1 MALPWA
7 LSNPFAK
14 ADKAAIEGPQLKSQ
28 TQKIDDVNDDT
39 NKDLNKPNLQNK
51 GRSGD
56 DPMADLESL
65 WQPNMD
71 KDGKEIPDNIDE
83 GTYMPTLDNKK
94 LQAMVDKMN
103 FMDGITKEEMDALKA
118 GGDDSLGALANI
130 VNRAGRTSFTRAFH
144 ASSKLAEQG
153 FNRAQERFMKN
164 IPNQVRDMMVEN
176 GLNDAVGLT
185 QNPMFKPL
193 VSQVKTQFM
202 KKFPKATPAEVN
214 NGVKKYFDAME
225 AEFAKGRQKNEKV
238 DDPSTKLRKGS
249 NDADFEAWLGDEI
262 SGLKNNV
269 FSNVGSAD
277 EDTLEQ

>member
-14 ADKAAIEGPQLKSQ
+14 ADKAAIEGPNQP
-28 TQKIDDVNDDT
+28 TQKVNNVNDDK
-39 NKDLNKPNLQNK
+39 NLDLNKGPQNK
-51 GRSGD
+51 GGTGD
-56 DPMADLESL
+56 DPLANLESL

-71 KDGKEIPDNIDE
+71 KDGKVIEEEVDD
-83 GTYMPTLDNKK
+83 GAYMPNLDGKK
-94 LQAMVDKMN
+94 LQAMVDKMD
-103 FMDGITKEEMDALKA
+103 FMTGITKEEIDAVKA
-118 GGDDSLGALANI
+118 GGEESLGAIANI
-130 VNRAGRTSFTRAFH
+130 VNRAGRSSFTRAFH

-269 FSNVGSAD
+269 FSSVGNTED
-277 EDTLEQ
+277 DTLEQ